1 MRVLAASS
9 SPTYQEGPQMFTTLT
24 GFPGSLFDELDR
36 IEREMDMS
44 FGERGLPS
52 SIRAPAGRGF
62 PPLNVGA
69 TPEAMEVFVFVPGV
83 DPSGLEI
90 MLDRGVLTIAG
101 TRDKGIPEEGERL
114 DVYKRERFHGAFKRV
129 ISLSED
135 VDPAQVKA
143 DYRDG
148 VLRITAPRREKAQ
161 PQRIEVK

>member
-1 MRVLAASS
+1 MAAGGN
-9 SPTYQEGPQMFTTLT
+9 PTDQEDPNMFTTLT

-36 IEREMDMS
+36 IQREMDRS
-44 FGERGLPS
+44 FSERGLPS
-52 SIRAPAGRGF
+52 SIRAAAGRGF

-83 DPSGLEI
+83 DSSGLEI
-90 MLDRGVLTIAG
+90 TLDKGVLTIAG
-101 TRDKGIPEEGERL
+101 TRDDGIPEGGERL
-114 DVYKRERFHGAFKRV
+114 DVYKRERFHGTFKRV

>member
-1 MRVLAASS
+1 
-9 SPTYQEGPQMFTTLT
+9 MFTTLT

-36 IEREMDMS
+36 IHREMDMS
-44 FGERGLPS
+44 FGERGQPP
-52 SIRAPAGRGF
+52 SIRAAAGRGF

-69 TPEAMEVFVFVPGV
+69 TPEAMEVFVFVPGA
-83 DPSGLEI
+83 DLSGLEI
-90 MLDRGVLTIAG
+90 TLDKGVLTIAG
-101 TRDKGIPEEGERL
+101 TRHNGIPEEAERL

-135 VDPAQVKA
+135 VDPTHVNA

>member
-1 MRVLAASS
+1 
-9 SPTYQEGPQMFTTLT
+9 MFTTLT
-24 GFPGSLFDELDR
+24 GFPGSLFDELNR
-36 IEREMDMS
+36 VQREMDTS

-52 SIRAPAGRGF
+52 SIRAAAGRGF

-69 TPEAMEVFVFVPGV
+69 TPEAMEVLVFVPGI
-83 DPSGLEI
+83 DSSGLEI
-90 MLDRGVLTIAG
+90 TLDKGILTVAG
-101 TRDKGIPEEGERL
+101 TRNSGIPEASERL
-114 DVYKRERFHGAFKRV
+114 DVYKHERFHGAFKRV

-143 DYRDG
+143 NYRDG

>member
-1 MRVLAASS
+1 MAAGSS
-9 SPTYQEGPQMFTTLT
+9 ATYQEGPRMFTTLT

-36 IEREMDMS
+36 IRREMDMS

-52 SIRAPAGRGF
+52 SIRAAAGRGF

-90 MLDRGVLTIAG
+90 MLDKGVLTIAG

-148 VLRITAPRREKAQ
+148 VLRITAPRGEMAR

>member
-1 MRVLAASS
+1 
-9 SPTYQEGPQMFTTLT
+9 
-24 GFPGSLFDELDR
+24 
-36 IEREMDMS
+36 MDTS

-52 SIRAPAGRGF
+52 SIRAEAGRGF

-83 DPSGLEI
+83 DASALEI
-90 MLDRGVLTIAG
+90 TLEKGVLTIAG
-101 TRDKGIPEEGERL
+101 TRGNGIPEEDERL
-114 DVYKRERFHGAFKRV
+114 DVYKRERFHGTFKRV

-148 VLRITAPRREKAQ
+148 VLRITAPRREKTQ